1 MCDDSLEP
9 YFDSTTGMAKGVCD
23 GEGAG
28 AAQELAK
35 GSSTAGVVSLDATC
49 FGEGNGLSRHIDLSG
64 GGGNDARSVRI
75 GRYARRA
82 MCGLLQRLCAFFKNP
97 E

>member
-1 MCDDSLEP
+1 
-9 YFDSTTGMAKGVCD
+9 MAKGVCD

-64 GGGNDARSVRI
+64 GGGNDARSVRV
-75 GRYARRA
+75 GRHPRRVA
-82 MCGLLQRLCAFFKNP
+82 MYILRQRLYAYFKIRDKG